1 MATDSERM
9 NSPKLTDQQRRAV
22 TARGVSVAL
31 SAGAGCGKTTVLTER
46 FLAELQPGGDVGVKG
61 DSPIFAETK
70 IGTVPAKLGTVPERR
85 SRLGQIVAIT
95 FTERAAREMRDRIR
109 RACRER
115 LENCPEQEVG
125 HWLGLV
131 REMDSARISTIHSF
145 CGSLL
150 RSHAVEAG
158 LDPRFRVLDAAQA
171 ATLLFELT
179 DDVLRTRLGDRDEAT
194 LVLVTRYSFDR
205 LRDMIAELLAARQ
218 DIDWTLWQRET
229 PEGLVARW
237 QDFWRRDT
245 LPRLLRQ
252 IAESADA
259 KTLLDL
265 AMRVSARP
273 SRDARA
279 MQFVAGAASA
289 ALWCRRLACYGN
301 SYSRSRQDACSTR
314 TTGGDPRECQ
324 SAGRRHEKALGE

>member
-1 MATDSERM
+1 MAR
-9 NSPKLTDQQRRAV
+9 K
-22 TARGVSVAL
+22 
-31 SAGAGCGKTTVLTER
+31 
-46 FLAELQPGGDVGVKG
+46 
-61 DSPIFAETK
+61 FAEQ
-70 IGTVPAKLGTVPERR
+70 R

-109 RACRER
+109 KACRER
-115 LENCPEQEVG
+115 LENCPEHDVDY
-125 HWLGLV
+125 WLGLV

-150 RSHAVEAG
+150 RAHAVEAG

-179 DDVLRTRLGDRDEAT
+179 DDVLRNRLADRDERR
-194 LVLVTRYSFDR
+194 LSLVTRYSFDR
-205 LRDMIAELLAARQ
+205 LREMIAELLAARQ
-218 DIDWTLWQRET
+218 EIDWAVWQRET

-237 QDFWRRDT
+237 QDFWQRDT

-265 AMRVSARP
+265 AGRYPPDHPVMRERCDALLEQIPNFVVQA
-273 SRDARA
+273 SRLLRRRA
-279 MQFVAGAASA
+279 GEMPAPQELLAAIRENAKVQGGGTKKHWVNEEVYEQFKEAAKRLRERIDKLQPQMQFDPRRLG
-289 ALWCRRLACYGN
+289 LPPNCRCRRSLWPPTLP
-301 SYSRSRQDACSTR
+301 SS
-314 TTGGDPRECQ
+314 TTGENANWACWI
-324 SAGRRHEKALGE
+324 STIC